1 MKLKS
6 KILFRLVENRIEK
19 DPEFFSEV
27 LNYVTDDCPYE
38 ERCWQNFYE
47 NCDMFDE
54 CVQARR

>member
-1 MKLKS
+1 M
-6 KILFRLVENRIEK
+6 VENRIEK